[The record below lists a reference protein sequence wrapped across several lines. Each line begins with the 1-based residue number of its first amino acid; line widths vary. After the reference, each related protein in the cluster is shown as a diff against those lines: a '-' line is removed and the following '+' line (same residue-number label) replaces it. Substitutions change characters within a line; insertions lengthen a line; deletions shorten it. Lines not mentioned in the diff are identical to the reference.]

1 MTTTIKVSSEL
12 RDRLKR
18 QAARDGVTL
27 GVHLEHLADG
37 EDRRRR
43 LEQLKLAIGRTDEA
57 TMASYAAETAEWERS
72 ELSDAS

>member
-1 MTTTIKVSSEL
+1 M
-12 RDRLKR
+12 
-18 QAARDGVTL
+18 
-27 GVHLEHLADG
+27 HLEHLADG